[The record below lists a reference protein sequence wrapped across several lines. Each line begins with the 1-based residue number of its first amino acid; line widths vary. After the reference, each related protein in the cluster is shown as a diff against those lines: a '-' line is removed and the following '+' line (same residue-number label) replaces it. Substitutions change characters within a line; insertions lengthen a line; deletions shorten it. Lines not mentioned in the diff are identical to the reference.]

1 MSETALRD
9 RETSSAGA
17 WLMRSLPSPHRGPA
31 APEPGPQPASPNEA
45 GIGRKRDWSAS
56 LDLIHEATAAIRISE
71 ERATELEQELERT
84 VARALERATALEAQV
99 AAAQTRA
106 DLAERRAEE
115 AEEWLARLHD
125 AVVDGFT
132 RRPSQDESAPAAPAP
147 AQTVPAQAASV

>member
-17 WLMRSLPSPHRGPA
+17 WLMRSLPSPARGSAVPEPAQQSQGDETLPA
-31 APEPGPQPASPNEA
+31 ATGTGP
-45 GIGRKRDWSAS
+45 KRDWSAS

-71 ERATELEQELERT
+71 ERAAELEQELEHT

-106 DLAERRAEE
+106 DLAERRADE

-125 AVVDGFT
+125 AVVEGFT
-132 RRPSQDESAPAAPAP
+132 RRAPADAANPAR
-147 AQTVPAQAASV
+147 VPTP

>member
-17 WLMRSLPSPHRGPA
+17 WLMRSLPSPHRGAP
-31 APEPGPQPASPNEA
+31 APEPLAPQAAPADGLPAPAGP
-45 GIGRKRDWSAS
+45 KRDWSAS

-71 ERATELEQELERT
+71 ERAAELEQELERT

-125 AVVDGFT
+125 AVVEGFT
-132 RRPSQDESAPAAPAP
+132 RRPSQDEAAPS
-147 AQTVPAQAASV
+147 VPVQAAS

>member
-17 WLMRSLPSPHRGPA
+17 WLMRSLPSPNNRGPA
-31 APEPGPQPASPNEA
+31 APEPQQASQIEA
-45 GIGRKRDWSAS
+45 GTGRKRDWSAS

-71 ERATELEQELERT
+71 ERAAELEQELERT

-132 RRPSQDESAPAAPAP
+132 RRPSQDETAP
-147 AQTVPAQAASV
+147 AQTAPAQAASV

>member
-17 WLMRSLPSPHRGPA
+17 WLMRSLPSPHRGPG
-31 APEPGPQPASPNEA
+31 APEPAQQAHLDETLPAP
-45 GIGRKRDWSAS
+45 
-56 LDLIHEATAAIRISE
+56 
-71 ERATELEQELERT
+71 QELERT

-106 DLAERRAEE
+106 DLAERRADE

-125 AVVDGFT
+125 AVVEGFT
-132 RRPSQDESAPAAPAP
+132 RRAPADEANPAKVGTP
-147 AQTVPAQAASV
+147 

>member
-17 WLMRSLPSPHRGPA
+17 WLMRSLPSPHRGSA
-31 APEPGPQPASPNEA
+31 APEQGPSDEALPAPANA
-45 GIGRKRDWSAS
+45 GPKRDWSAS

-71 ERATELEQELERT
+71 ERAAELEQELERT

-99 AAAQTRA
+99 AAAQSRA
-106 DLAERRAEE
+106 DLAERRADE

-125 AVVDGFT
+125 AVVEGFT
-132 RRPSQDESAPAAPAP
+132 RRAPADEANPAKVATP
-147 AQTVPAQAASV
+147 